1 MFGYDWFAL
10 SGVAVA
16 MLAGG
21 LAKGVTA
28 IGLPIIFLVIAVNF
42 VPPQTALAIITIPI
56 LVTNLWQASRGPSI
70 LEPAKRFWPMLVA
83 FVICMYIGSLI
94 AASVDSAT
102 MFLLIGISVLIFT
115 VSQFV
120 TPMKSP
126 LNPVLEKVLGP
137 FVGVVAGLMGGIST
151 VWGPPIMMY
160 LFSLHLPKDMWTRSI
175 GAIYLIGAVPL
186 TIFYWKNGI
195 LNPDNIW
202 LSVAACV
209 PVMIGTL
216 IGESLRKYVNE
227 ALFRKILLFAL
238 FIMALNLLRRA
249 LF

>member
-10 SGVAVA
+10 SGVALA

-28 IGLPIIFLVIAVNF
+28 IGLPIIFLVIAINF
-42 VPPQTALAIITIPI
+42 VPPQAALAIITIPI
-56 LVTNLWQASRGPSI
+56 LVTNLWQVCRGPSV
-70 LEPAKRFWPMLVA
+70 LEPVKRFWPMLIA
-83 FVICMYIGSLI
+83 FVVCMYIGSLI

-120 TPMKSP
+120 TPMKAP
-126 LNPVLEKVLGP
+126 LSPVLEKVFGP

-175 GAIYLIGAVPL
+175 GAIYLTGAVPL

-216 IGESLRKYVNE
+216 IGESLRKHVNE
-227 ALFRKILLFAL
+227 ALFRKILLCAL
-238 FIMALNLLRRA
+238 FVMGLNLLRRA

>member
-16 MLAGG
+16 VLAGG

-56 LVTNLWQASRGPSI
+56 LVTNLWQVSRGGSI
-70 LEPAKRFWPMLVA
+70 LEPIKRFWPMIIP

-94 AASVDSAT
+94 AAAVDSAT

-115 VSQFV
+115 VSQYV
-120 TPMKSP
+120 TPMKTPLSP
-126 LNPVLEKVLGP
+126 ILEKVLGP
-137 FVGVVAGLMGGIST
+137 VAGVIGGLMGGVST
-151 VWGPPIMMY
+151 VWGPPLMMY
-160 LFSLHLPKDMWTRSI
+160 LFTLHLPKDMWTRTI
-175 GAIYLIGAVPL
+175 GAVYLIGAVPL

-209 PVMIGTL
+209 PVMIGTV

-227 ALFRKILLFAL
+227 ALFRKILLLAL
-238 FIMALNLLRRA
+238 FVMALNLLRRA
-249 LF
+249 LY